1 MPLMAKRKN
10 KHWWFLI
17 GLLSALIAAPNATF
31 IRSVVA
37 DGGVLQFNIYRFT
50 AATIVTAPIVWKH
63 RRKYRPKNIPSMM
76 AGSLLM
82 TVAVLSY
89 VSALK
94 VAPASYVTII
104 TLLTPIIFIIYA
116 SRLAGERFDSQSLA
130 GVSLAA
136 AGGLV
141 LVAGPVALKQHG
153 DFVFYPLGT
162 ALTLI
167 NSMTFPLSI
176 IFFARANKKGVPMT
190 ALMGVSTATTLVCAV
205 ALAVVTSTSV
215 PVPSPHIAAVA
226 LYSGIMVAVIA
237 RSLNI
242 ASYER
247 IGAVVSSSL
256 GYLES
261 LLAIIL
267 PVLVLHEQLSREMVI
282 GGVLILLGLFVVEHH
297 KSRHHKHHH
306 AFHHH

>member
-1 MPLMAKRKN
+1 MAKHKN
-10 KHWWFLI
+10 KHRWFML

-37 DGGVLQFNIYRFT
+37 ETGVLQFNIYRFA
-50 AATIVTAPIVWKH
+50 AATIVTAPIVWRH
-63 RRKYRPKNIPSMM
+63 RKKYRPKNIPSMI

-104 TLLTPIIFIIYA
+104 TLLTPIIFMIYA
-116 SRLAGERFDSQSLA
+116 SRLTGERFDSRSLA

-141 LVAGPVALKQHG
+141 LVAGPVALKQQG
-153 DFVFYPLGT
+153 NFVFYPLGT

-167 NSMTFPLSI
+167 NCMTFPLSI
-176 IFFARANKKGVPMT
+176 IFFAKANKRGIPMT

-205 ALAVVTSTSV
+205 VLVIVTKTPV
-215 PVPSPHIAAVA
+215 PVPQPQVAATA
-226 LYSGIMVAVIA
+226 LYSGVMVAVVA

-242 ASYER
+242 ASYEH

-261 LLAIIL
+261 LLAIVL
-267 PVLVLHEQLSREMVI
+267 PVLILGERLSREMVV
-282 GGVLILLGLFVVEHH
+282 GGVLILVGVFVVEHH